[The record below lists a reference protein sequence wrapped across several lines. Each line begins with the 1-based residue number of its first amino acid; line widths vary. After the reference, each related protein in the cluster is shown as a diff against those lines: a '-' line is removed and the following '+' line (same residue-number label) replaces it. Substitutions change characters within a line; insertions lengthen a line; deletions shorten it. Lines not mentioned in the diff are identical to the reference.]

1 MHIETAIANMRC
13 CYRDCEH
20 ETHLYMFDSNT
31 VFFYLSH
38 ALFEIVI

>member
-31 VFFYLSH
+31 GFFS
-38 ALFEIVI
+38 IVAMHFSKK